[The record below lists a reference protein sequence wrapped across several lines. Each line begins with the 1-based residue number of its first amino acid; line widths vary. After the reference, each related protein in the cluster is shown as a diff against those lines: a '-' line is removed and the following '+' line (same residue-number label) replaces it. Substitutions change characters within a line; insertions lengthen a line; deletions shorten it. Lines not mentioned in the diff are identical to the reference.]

1 MGNIDLSVTASGA
14 NYEAPYLLFFLPETM
29 PDDLPA

>member
-1 MGNIDLSVTASGA
+1 MGNIDLSVTGSGA
-14 NYEAPYLLFFLPETM
+14 SYETLYLLFLLPETM